1 MIYISTASNTTIYRE
16 APQPNDRTVL
26 AASKSPRLGQ
36 MLVFSLFPL
45 FWPSF
50 RRKVHVYAADANS
63 PTMDT
68 SDAVGWFIVDMRDLA
83 GQRQQERWVKLQ
95 GASPAEVLISSSLAM
110 ARDRGDLPK
119 QLARDATN
127 PAPSSLSAKAVSDTT
142 EGEGEHH
149 CPPTATADTTPTTT
163 AAPNAAATAAT
174 ATVTA
179 TAPLGAEAEQ
189 GSTPQTEE
197 AEVYGCEEGFAVLAT
212 SAAEAVS
219 DLEALPVGPGA
230 DGEEARTF
238 SLSISVKGAAGLA
251 GLGSGVEVADG
262 VGFWFSYSIFGVV
275 VQTDRFDRLAAPP
288 PGGRPLL
295 EPMLDSFRLRATL
308 KGLCKF
314 LGEAPPL
321 QVRGFDFF
329 FWFRLELQTEL

>member
-1 MIYISTASNTTIYRE
+1 MCFDSGGTTRTRQVRRASPSKDAIYIKYIKTECPQNSVEARILPLERSSVMIYISTASNTTIYRE

-163 AAPNAAATAAT
+163 C
-174 ATVTA
+174 
-179 TAPLGAEAEQ
+179 LL
-189 GSTPQTEE
+189 
-197 AEVYGCEEGFAVLAT
+197 YT
-212 SAAEAVS
+212 SPS
-219 DLEALPVGPGA
+219 P
-230 DGEEARTF
+230 R
-238 SLSISVKGAAGLA
+238 
-251 GLGSGVEVADG
+251 
-262 VGFWFSYSIFGVV
+262 
-275 VQTDRFDRLAAPP
+275 DRQKSRMPSSA
-288 PGGRPLL
+288 
-295 EPMLDSFRLRATL
+295 
-308 KGLCKF
+308 
-314 LGEAPPL
+314 
-321 QVRGFDFF
+321 
-329 FWFRLELQTEL
+329 